1 MSDDM
6 LLVAA
11 CRDAEAACE
20 QYRQR
25 QLSRAGYPGIRRE
38 VIVLLHL
45 AERDTTIGALATT
58 LHVTDQD
65 IAQRAGALEARGY
78 LRRIGPPG
86 DIRHRVVQLTAAG
99 RAASQLDRRLGAELQ
114 QRLTERFG
122 DAQIAAAHLVLTAL
136 AAETT
141 TADGQ
146 GSPY

>member
-1 MSDDM
+1 M

-20 QYRQR
+20 LYRQQ

-38 VIVLLHL
+38 VIVQLHHL

-58 LHVTDQD
+58 LHVTEQD

-78 LRRIGPPG
+78 LRRIGPQG
-86 DIRHRVVQLTAAG
+86 DIRHRVMQLTAAG
-99 RAASQLDRRLGAELQ
+99 RAAGQLDRRLDAELQ
-114 QRLTERFG
+114 QLLTERFG
-122 DAQIAAAHLVLTAL
+122 DAQMTAARLVLTAL
-136 AAETT
+136 AAEPTNT
-141 TADGQ
+141 DGQ